1 MARRCVKHP
10 QTETFI
16 RCSKCDAPV
25 CAECMVTGP
34 VGIRCPGCA
43 RGKRTVLF
51 QPKPLGALRAGGFAL
66 AVALGL
72 GWVIR
77 LVPFIGAAG
86 IGYLIGEVVLRA
98 GGRKRGRLI
107 ESIAGGTAALAVLL
121 YTVPWLMIF
130 TLGIIGLMKY
140 LMSLGVLITL
150 ASLVIAVVCAVGR
163 VRYL

>member
-1 MARRCVKHP
+1 MRCVKHP

-25 CAECMVTGP
+25 CADCMVTGP

-43 RGKRTVLF
+43 RGKKTVLF
-51 QPKPLGALRAGGFAL
+51 QPRPLGALRAGGGAL
-66 AVALGL
+66 GVAIGL
-72 GWVIR
+72 GWVMKF
-77 LVPFIGAAG
+77 LPFIWAAVT
-86 IGYLIGEVVLRA
+86 GYLIGEVVLRM

-107 ESIAGGTAALAVLL
+107 ESIAGGTAALSVIL
-121 YTVPWLMIF
+121 YTVPWLQIL
-130 TLGIIGLMKY
+130 TTGIIGLIAY
-140 LMSLGVLITL
+140 LASLKVLITL